1 MLINQTLTGQ
11 PVAPNMANVSPKP
24 AFTMAGDNDAQVLR
38 GKNHSVNCLA
48 WALTGIAT
56 EGMLTMHFEE
66 VLILWRGQNKI
77 IPEIRVSKAI
87 M

>member
-1 MLINQTLTGQ
+1 
-11 PVAPNMANVSPKP
+11 
-24 AFTMAGDNDAQVLR
+24 MAGDNDAQVLR

-87 M
+87 MWDLVVSALCWQDMKDFQDNSVPHF